1 MKRIYLSPHFDDAA
15 FSCGGL
21 IWEQVQKGDQV
32 SVITVC
38 AGEPPAGPI
47 SDYAQSLH
55 DRWETGQ
62 EAVSVRRGENRRS
75 CQILGARVINLT
87 IPDVI
92 YRRSPVD
99 GSPICEFDADLT
111 ADLRDVEA
119 PLIET
124 LKVELEESIPP
135 DSEIVSPL
143 ALGGHV
149 DHRLVRAAVE
159 ALGRPVSYFAD
170 FPYLVDMNE
179 PQIDLEREMLHNLY
193 PISERGL
200 ETWQASIAA
209 HDSQIST
216 FWGSLG
222 QMREAVQAYWE
233 PTRGLVIWYFP

>member
-1 MKRIYLSPHFDDAA
+1 
-15 FSCGGL
+15 
-21 IWEQVQKGDQV
+21 
-32 SVITVC
+32 
-38 AGEPPAGPI
+38 
-47 SDYAQSLH
+47 
-55 DRWETGQ
+55 
-62 EAVSVRRGENRRS
+62 
-75 CQILGARVINLT
+75 
-87 IPDVI
+87 
-92 YRRSPVD
+92 
-99 GSPICEFDADLT
+99 
-111 ADLRDVEA
+111 VEA